1 MNLKSLKKSIS
12 ILYLLGALLLTSCAS
27 PAMQM
32 TDAQIAG
39 LSDDSLCDM
48 KNNYLSYSKINNEVL
63 KRNIN
68 CDRHYR
74 ECLSKGNQPGTQAMD
89 FCMDLLRQNE
99 RLKYENDFGHIGVRS
114 GVYTGVGF
122 GF

>member
-1 MNLKSLKKSIS
+1 MKHGFLIS
-12 ILYLLGALLLTSCAS
+12 ILYVFTTFSLASCAS
-27 PAMQM
+27 PAMNM
-32 TDAQIAG
+32 TDEQIAH

-48 KNNYLSYSKINNEVL
+48 NNNYRSYSRVNNEIL

-74 ECLSKGNQPGTQAMD
+74 QCLAKGNQPNTKAMD

-99 RLKYENDFGHIGVRS
+99 RLRYENEFGHVGVRS

>member
-1 MNLKSLKKSIS
+1 MSRKKPKKLIS
-12 ILYLLGALLLTSCAS
+12 ILYVLGALFLTSCAS

-32 TDAQIAG
+32 TDAQIAA

-48 KNNYLSYSKINNEVL
+48 NNNYRSYSRVNNEIL

-99 RLKYENDFGHIGVRS
+99 RLKYENDFGRVGVRS